1 MASAARKLQLNPV
14 DPENL
19 LNPVPFYKELR
30 ENDPVHWSDVVHGWF
45 LTRHED
51 VMNGLRDSRLSA
63 DRGKVL
69 EHQFQMMGLSPES
82 IREVTDT
89 FKRQMACKDGAAH
102 LKPRRQTAAAFAPQV
117 LDSWRP
123 LIHRTLVTHL
133 DKLRG
138 RREADLVP
146 ELFYQMPPLV
156 IAELL
161 GITPEDRERL
171 QQWGEAVTQLTS
183 TGAAKN
189 ILEVA
194 RQANEGQARI
204 NQFLTNLVEERR
216 REPGNDL
223 VSHMLRSQEQGGGM
237 TTEEIV
243 ANTSLLLAA
252 GHLTTTDQLSNG
264 LYELLTHPE
273 QLALL
278 RREPALLKP
287 AIEEMMRF
295 APPVPFVHRI
305 AVDTIEL
312 RGRTI
317 RKGDIVFLG
326 LAAAN
331 HDPAAFKDAEYF
343 DISRDP
349 HQQKSMSF
357 GFGPHHCLGAGLAR
371 RELEIAFEEL
381 LHRMPELR
389 LDVTKLP
396 RIKCGGL
403 LFRGFESLPV
413 RW

>member
-19 LNPVPFYKELR
+19 LDPVPFYKELR
-30 ENDPVHWSDVVHGWF
+30 ENDPVHWSDAVHAWF

-63 DRGKVL
+63 DRAKVL
-69 EHQFQMMGLSPES
+69 EHQFQLMGLSPES
-82 IREVTDT
+82 IREVTET

-102 LKPRRQTAAAFAPQV
+102 LRPRRQTAAAFAPQV

-123 LIHRTLVTHL
+123 LIHRTLVAQL
-133 DKLRG
+133 DKLSHQ
-138 RREADLVP
+138 REVDLVP
-146 ELFYQMPPLV
+146 EVFYQMPPLV

-161 GITPEDRERL
+161 GITAEDRERL
-171 QQWGEAVTQLTS
+171 QQWGEAVTRLTS
-183 TGAAKN
+183 TGAATH
-189 ILEVA
+189 LMEAA
-194 RQANEGQARI
+194 RQANEGQAKI
-204 NQFLTNLVEERR
+204 NGFLTALVEERR
-216 REPGNDL
+216 RAPGDDL
-223 VSHMLRSQEQGGGM
+223 ISHMLRVQDQGGM
-237 TTEEIV
+237 PTEEVV
-243 ANTSLLLAA
+243 ANVGLLLAA

-278 RREPALLKP
+278 RKDPTLLKP

-305 AVDTIEL
+305 AVDDIEL

-331 HDPAAFKDAEYF
+331 HDPAAFPDADRF
-343 DISRDP
+343 DITRDP

-389 LDVTKLP
+389 LDETRLP

-403 LFRGFESLPV
+403 LFRGFESLCV

>member
-19 LNPVPFYKELR
+19 LDPVPFYKELR
-30 ENDPVHWSDVVHGWF
+30 ESDPVHWSEAVHAWF
-45 LTRHED
+45 LTRHDD

-63 DRGKVL
+63 DRAKVL

-82 IREVTDT
+82 IREVTET

-102 LKPRRQTAAAFAPQV
+102 LRPRRQTAAAFAPQV

-123 LIHRTLVTHL
+123 LIHRTLVTQL
-133 DKLRG
+133 DKLRHQ
-138 RREADLVP
+138 RQVDLVP
-146 ELFYQMPPLV
+146 EVFYQMPPLV

-161 GITPEDRERL
+161 GITAEDRERL
-171 QQWGEAVTQLTS
+171 QQWGEAVTKLTS
-183 TGAAKN
+183 TGAATN
-189 ILEVA
+189 LMEAA
-194 RQANEGQARI
+194 RQANEGQAKI
-204 NQFLTNLVEERR
+204 NGFLTALVEERR
-216 REPGNDL
+216 RAPGDDL
-223 VSHMLRSQEQGGGM
+223 ISHMLRVQDQGGM
-237 TTEEIV
+237 PTEEVV
-243 ANTSLLLAA
+243 ANAGLLVAA

-264 LYELLTHPE
+264 MYELLTHPD

-278 RREPALLKP
+278 RKDPTLLKS

-295 APPVPFVHRI
+295 APPVPFIHRI
-305 AVDTIEL
+305 AVDNIEL

-331 HDPAAFKDAEYF
+331 HDPAAFPDADRF
-343 DISRDP
+343 DITRDP

-389 LDVTKLP
+389 LDETSPP
-396 RIKCGGL
+396 RIKSGGL
-403 LFRGFESLPV
+403 MFRGFESLCV

>member
-102 LKPRRQTAAAFAPQV
+102 LKPRRQTAAAFTPQV

-189 ILEVA
+189 LLEVA

-216 REPGNDL
+216 RAPGDDL
-223 VSHMLRSQEQGGGM
+223 VSHMLRSQQQDGGM

-264 LYELLTHPE
+264 LYELLMHPE

-278 RREPALLKP
+278 RREPSLLKP

-317 RKGDIVFLG
+317 RKGDVVFLG

-389 LDVTKLP
+389 LDMTKLP

>member
-19 LNPVPFYKELR
+19 LDPVPFYKELR
-30 ENDPVHWSDVVHGWF
+30 EHDPVHWSEVVHAWF

-63 DRGKVL
+63 NRGKVL
-69 EHQFQMMGLSPES
+69 EHQFQLMGLSPES

-102 LKPRRQTAAAFAPQV
+102 LRPRRQTAAAFTPQV

-123 LIHRTLVTHL
+123 LIHRTLVAQL
-133 DKLRG
+133 DKLRHQ
-138 RREADLVP
+138 RHADLVS
-146 ELFYQMPPLV
+146 EVFYQMPPLV

-161 GITPEDRERL
+161 GISPEDRERL
-171 QQWGEAVTQLTS
+171 QRWGEAVTQLTS
-183 TGAAKN
+183 TGAATN
-189 ILEVA
+189 ILEAA
-194 RQANEGQARI
+194 RQANEGQTKI
-204 NQFLTNLVEERR
+204 NQFLTALVEERR
-216 REPGNDL
+216 RALGDDL
-223 VSHMLRSQEQGGGM
+223 ISHMLRAQEQGGM
-237 TTEEIV
+237 TTEEVV
-243 ANTSLLLAA
+243 ANTGLLLAA

-264 LYELLTHPE
+264 MYELLTHPD

-278 RREPALLKP
+278 RKDPTLLTP

-326 LAAAN
+326 LASAN
-331 HDPAAFKDAEYF
+331 HDTAAYKDADRF
-343 DISRDP
+343 DITRDP
-349 HQQKSMSF
+349 HQQKSMSY

-371 RELEIAFEEL
+371 RELEIAFEAL
-381 LHRMPELR
+381 LQRMPELR
-389 LDVTKLP
+389 LDETRLP

-403 LFRGFESLPV
+403 LFRGFESLHV

>member
-19 LNPVPFYKELR
+19 LDPVPFYKELR
-30 ENDPVHWSDVVHGWF
+30 EKDPVHWSEAVHAWF
-45 LTRHED
+45 LTRHDD

-63 DRGKVL
+63 DRAKVL

-82 IREVTDT
+82 IREVAET

-102 LKPRRQTAAAFAPQV
+102 LRPRRQTAAAFAPQV

-123 LIHRTLVTHL
+123 LIHRTLVTQL
-133 DKLRG
+133 EKLRHQ
-138 RREADLVP
+138 RQVDLVP
-146 ELFYQMPPLV
+146 EVFYQMPPLV

-161 GITPEDRERL
+161 GITAEDRERL
-171 QQWGEAVTQLTS
+171 QQWGEAVTKLTS
-183 TGAAKN
+183 TGAPTH
-189 ILEVA
+189 LMELA
-194 RQANEGQARI
+194 RQANEGQAKI
-204 NQFLTNLVEERR
+204 NGFLTALVEERR
-216 REPGNDL
+216 RAPGDDL
-223 VSHMLRSQEQGGGM
+223 ISHMLRVQDQGGM
-237 TTEEIV
+237 PTEEVV
-243 ANTSLLLAA
+243 ANAGLLVAA

-264 LYELLTHPE
+264 MYELLTHPD

-278 RREPALLKP
+278 RQDPTLLKP

-295 APPVPFVHRI
+295 APPVPFIHRI
-305 AVDTIEL
+305 AVDNIEL

-331 HDPAAFKDAEYF
+331 HDPAAFPDADRF
-343 DISRDP
+343 DITRDP

-389 LDVTKLP
+389 LDETSLP

-403 LFRGFESLPV
+403 LFRGFESLCV

>member
-19 LNPVPFYKELR
+19 LDPVPFYKELR
-30 ENDPVHWSDVVHGWF
+30 ENDPVHWSDAVHAWF

-63 DRGKVL
+63 DRAKVL
-69 EHQFQMMGLSPES
+69 EHQFQLMGLSPES
-82 IREVTDT
+82 IREVTET

-102 LKPRRQTAAAFAPQV
+102 LRPRRQTGAAFAPQV

-123 LIHRTLVTHL
+123 LIHRTLVAQL
-133 DKLRG
+133 DKLSHQ
-138 RREADLVP
+138 REVDLVP
-146 ELFYQMPPLV
+146 EVFYQMPPLV

-161 GITPEDRERL
+161 GITAEDRERL
-171 QQWGEAVTQLTS
+171 QQWGEAVTRLTS
-183 TGAAKN
+183 TGAATN
-189 ILEVA
+189 LLEAA
-194 RQANEGQARI
+194 RQANEGQAKI
-204 NQFLTNLVEERR
+204 NGFLTALVEERR
-216 REPGNDL
+216 RALGDDL
-223 VSHMLRSQEQGGGM
+223 ISHMLRVQDQGGM
-237 TTEEIV
+237 PTEEVV
-243 ANTSLLLAA
+243 ANVGLLLAA

-278 RREPALLKP
+278 RKDPTLLKP

-305 AVDTIEL
+305 AVDDIEL

-331 HDPAAFKDAEYF
+331 HDPAAFPDADRF
-343 DISRDP
+343 DITRDP

-371 RELEIAFEEL
+371 RELEIAFEGL

-389 LDVTKLP
+389 LDETRLP

-403 LFRGFESLPV
+403 LFRGFESLCV